1 MGDLKLK
8 HKDAY
13 MICAI
18 SKKKDSKDEEISIE
32 KLVKKADCDNEY
44 LEAFVDALKESGTCR
59 FGVVDWNNKLVFVSW
74 VPDTGK
80 AQDKMKYASVT
91 EAFKTSLVGS
101 YQKINTIKCLI
112 ITLITIFCNPST
124 SMYHIC
130 YS

>member
-1 MGDLKLK
+1 M

-44 LEAFVDALKESGTCR
+44 LEEFVDALKESGTCR

-80 AQDKMKYASVT
+80 AQDK
-91 EAFKTSLVGS
+91 
-101 YQKINTIKCLI
+101 IKFLDAHGRPARGHPPHDDP
-112 ITLITIFCNPST
+112 LQ
-124 SMYHIC
+124 
-130 YS
+130 

>member
-1 MGDLKLK
+1 MGYEDLKLK

-44 LEAFVDALKESGTCR
+44 LEEFVDALKESGTCR

-80 AQDKMKYASVT
+80 AQATDDQELSV
-91 EAFKTSLVGS
+91 EA
-101 YQKINTIKCLI
+101 IKKL
-112 ITLITIFCNPST
+112 TQSNV
-124 SMYHIC
+124 
-130 YS
+130 